1 MTVLVVAVRAVHLA
15 AVVLAFGA
23 FAALLL
29 AGAPRWSTAQQWERG
44 VLRGARAVLGVALAS
59 GLALLAQQVA
69 SAEGRAAA
77 VLEAGAWLT
86 LLADTEAGR
95 AWALRHGLLAVL
107 TALAVLTGGER
118 GRLDRV
124 AVRAQAA
131 LLAAAALAAL
141 AGGGHALSAEPA
153 LPAVTAHAL
162 HALTAGLWLGP
173 LPWLAMLLARASS
186 PAGADARPYAVL
198 AVRRFSGLALGAV
211 VVIAA
216 SGAVNAAVHVGGA
229 PGLLGTPYGH
239 VLLVKLALLAGILA
253 VATVNRRRLLPLL
266 GADGPTVGRPAMR
279 RLARRLGVETA
290 LGLAALGAASLMAL
304 TPPGRHAAP
313 TWPLP
318 FRLDLDL
325 AGAARP
331 RVLVGSQLAVLGLV
345 ALLAAAVARSRRSWL
360 LAGGLGLAAAG
371 VVVALPPLA
380 VEAYPTSYRRPPVA
394 YTAASLAR
402 GDARY
407 REHCARCHGPA
418 GAGDG
423 PEAAGLPVPPGDLRG
438 PRTVRRTA
446 GELFWLISRGAPVA
460 GMPAFESRLAEA
472 ERWDLVN
479 YVRALGAVLAARG
492 LGPDAASTRPRVVAP
507 DFTFGVGPMTARLRD
522 YRGRRHVLIV
532 LYALPASRPR
542 LERLAGGYAF
552 LAALGA
558 EVIAVPRDAAPDAL
572 RRLGSRPPIYYPV
585 VTEGAADILKAYGP
599 FARTPHA
606 ELLVDRRGYLRARW
620 LDDDLRPPDDLRS
633 LVAAL
638 GTLNEEPA
646 AVPAAELHAH

>member
-1 MTVLVVAVRAVHLA
+1 
-15 AVVLAFGA
+15 
-23 FAALLL
+23 
-29 AGAPRWSTAQQWERG
+29 
-44 VLRGARAVLGVALAS
+44 
-59 GLALLAQQVA
+59 
-69 SAEGRAAA
+69 
-77 VLEAGAWLT
+77 
-86 LLADTEAGR
+86 
-95 AWALRHGLLAVL
+95 
-107 TALAVLTGGER
+107 
-118 GRLDRV
+118 
-124 AVRAQAA
+124 
-131 LLAAAALAAL
+131 
-141 AGGGHALSAEPA
+141 
-153 LPAVTAHAL
+153 
-162 HALTAGLWLGP
+162 
-173 LPWLAMLLARASS
+173 
-186 PAGADARPYAVL
+186 
-198 AVRRFSGLALGAV
+198 
-211 VVIAA
+211 
-216 SGAVNAAVHVGGA
+216 
-229 PGLLGTPYGH
+229 
-239 VLLVKLALLAGILA
+239 
-253 VATVNRRRLLPLL
+253 
-266 GADGPTVGRPAMR
+266 
-279 RLARRLGVETA
+279 
-290 LGLAALGAASLMAL
+290 
-304 TPPGRHAAP
+304 
-313 TWPLP
+313 
-318 FRLDLDL
+318 
-325 AGAARP
+325 
-331 RVLVGSQLAVLGLV
+331 
-345 ALLAAAVARSRRSWL
+345 
-360 LAGGLGLAAAG
+360 
-371 VVVALPPLA
+371 
-380 VEAYPTSYRRPPVA
+380 
-394 YTAASLAR
+394 
-402 GDARY
+402 
-407 REHCARCHGPA
+407 

-479 YVRALGAVLAARG
+479 HVRALGAVLAARG

-585 VTEGAADILKAYGP
+585 VTEGAADILMAYGP